1 MDGLTEGMTALSSQ
15 AFDAAT
21 TLNLSSEEAG
31 RLLMAVPARRFADI
45 LTRFSPEGH
54 DKQRLVEAL
63 CQNDPSRK
71 RDSMDKKVR
80 GWLSGKYQPTARE
93 DLLELCFVLKLGVED
108 ADAFLATSGDE
119 GLHWRNPRELTYAYA
134 LRKGMSYPEAAALY
148 ARVKPP
154 EAFGDSAVP
163 ESSYTPQARQEAVQ
177 IETEEALKRYL
188 YEVSEKLGA
197 FHNRAYQVFSELMDL
212 LERPESAAQAE
223 EEAYTTRRIV
233 ETYLDRRLP
242 ADWDKA
248 RLDEKRR
255 CILAGWPDEATLS
268 RMKNR
273 KADVTRKV
281 LMLLFLASDGGEAS
295 EEDWPDDE
303 DWDGEL
309 PDETNEADDAFRSSY
324 LRMNQMLAACGYR
337 MLDPRSPFDW
347 IGLYCMRVGDDPA
360 AMEGLGERLSQM
372 LDCLFAPE
380 DGD

>member
-1 MDGLTEGMTALSSQ
+1 MEGFTEGMTVLSSQ

-21 TLNLSSEEAG
+21 TLNLTSEDA
-31 RLLMAVPARRFADI
+31 RQLLLAVPARSFADTLARFA
-45 LTRFSPEGH
+45 PEGVER
-54 DKQRLVEAL
+54 QALVEAL
-63 CQNDPSRK
+63 CQNDSSRK
-71 RDSMDKKVR
+71 RDSMDRKVR
-80 GWLSGKYQPTARE
+80 GWLGGKYQPTARE

-108 ADAFLATSGDE
+108 ADAFLAMTGDE
-119 GLHWRNPRELTYAYA
+119 GLHWRNPRELTYAFA

-148 ARVKPP
+148 ERVKPP
-154 EAFGDSAVP
+154 EAFDDSAVP
-163 ESSYTPQARQEAVQ
+163 ESSYTPQTRQEAVQ
-177 IETEEALKRYL
+177 IETEDALKRYL
-188 YEVSEKLGA
+188 REVGAKLGA
-197 FHNRAYQVFSELMDL
+197 FHNRAYQVFSELLDL
-212 LERPESAAQAE
+212 LERPESAAQAA

-255 CILAGWPDEATLS
+255 GILAGWPDEATLS

-273 KADVTRKV
+273 KTDVTRKA
-281 LMLLFLASDGGEAS
+281 LMLLFLASDGGDAP
-295 EEDWPDDE
+295 EDEWPEDE

-309 PDETNEADDAFRSSY
+309 PDESNEADDAFRSSY
-324 LRMNQMLAACGYR
+324 LRMNQMLSACGYR

-347 IGLYCMRVGDDPA
+347 IAIYCMRVGDDPA

-380 DGD
+380 EAD

>member
-1 MDGLTEGMTALSSQ
+1 MEGFTEGMTVLSSQ

-21 TLNLSSEEAG
+21 TLNLTSEDA
-31 RLLMAVPARRFADI
+31 RQLLLAVPARSFADTLARFA
-45 LTRFSPEGH
+45 PEGVER
-54 DKQRLVEAL
+54 QALVEAL
-63 CQNDPSRK
+63 CQNDSSRK
-71 RDSMDKKVR
+71 RDSMDRKVR
-80 GWLSGKYQPTARE
+80 GWLGGKYQPTARE

-108 ADAFLATSGDE
+108 ADAFLAMTGDE
-119 GLHWRNPRELTYAYA
+119 GLHWRNPRELTYAFA

-148 ARVKPP
+148 ERVKPP
-154 EAFGDSAVP
+154 EAFDDSAVP

-177 IETEEALKRYL
+177 IETEDALKRYL
-188 YEVSEKLGA
+188 REVGAKLGA
-197 FHNRAYQVFSELMDL
+197 FHNRAYQVFSELLDL
-212 LERPESAAQAE
+212 LERPESAAQAA

-255 CILAGWPDEATLS
+255 GILAGWPDEATLS

-273 KADVTRKV
+273 KTDVTRKA
-281 LMLLFLASDGGEAS
+281 LMLLFLASDGGDAP
-295 EEDWPDDE
+295 EDEWPEDE

-309 PDETNEADDAFRSSY
+309 PDESNEADDAFRSSY
-324 LRMNQMLAACGYR
+324 LRMNQMLSACGYR

-347 IGLYCMRVGDDPA
+347 IAIYCMRVGDDPA

-380 DGD
+380 EAD

>member
-1 MDGLTEGMTALSSQ
+1 MDGLTEGMTTLSSQ
-15 AFDAAT
+15 AFEAAT
-21 TLNLSSEEAG
+21 ALNLTSEEAR
-31 RLLMAVPARRFADI
+31 RLLMAVPARSFVDTLA
-45 LTRFSPEGH
+45 RFSPAGV

-80 GWLSGKYQPTARE
+80 GWLGGKYQPTARE
-93 DLLELCFVLKLGVED
+93 DLLELCFALKLSVED
-108 ADAFLATSGDE
+108 ADAFLAMTGDE

-134 LRKGMSYPEAAALY
+134 LRKGMSYPEAAALFG
-148 ARVKPP
+148 RVKPP
-154 EAFGDSAVP
+154 ELPGGSAAS

-177 IETEEALKRYL
+177 IEDEDALKRYL
-188 YEVSEKLGA
+188 LEVGEKLGA
-197 FHNRAYQVFSELMDL
+197 FHNRAYQVFSDLMAL
-212 LERPESAAQAE
+212 LEQPESAARAE

-255 CILAGWPDEATLS
+255 GILAGWPDEATLS

-281 LMLLFLASDGGEAS
+281 LILLFLASDGGEAP
-295 EEDWPDDE
+295 EDDWPEDE
-303 DWDGEL
+303 DWDGGL
-309 PDETNEADDAFRSSY
+309 PDEANEADDAFRSSY
-324 LRMNQMLAACGYR
+324 LRMNQMLSACGYR

-347 IGLYCMRVGDDPA
+347 IAIYCMRVGDDPA